1 MSKGGPFNVHIS
13 PLLTRG
19 LLQHMTPIRFLP
31 ALLVILLPAFCFAQ
45 AKTAAKPPTADMQFV
60 RSSPAYAE
68 VLLRKTELEAD
79 VEALLMD
86 YTEDFPKIQEDKY
99 ALTVI
104 DAEMSKLLAVKVGDA
119 TKLTLALGKLM
130 VRKVEAETELWRLR
144 KQYKDDH
151 PEVKR
156 AKKRA
161 EIFEKAVSEILG

>member
-1 MSKGGPFNVHIS
+1 MRSRLIF
-13 PLLTRG
+13 
-19 LLQHMTPIRFLP
+19 RFLSAVLFLFGGTTLFGQTP
-31 ALLVILLPAFCFAQ
+31 AKSNLPL
-45 AKTAAKPPTADMQFV
+45 PTNAGAV
-60 RSSPAYAE
+60 TRSSPAYSE

-79 VEALLMD
+79 VESLLMD

-104 DAEMSKLLAVKVGDA
+104 DAEMSKLFAVKSSDA
-119 TKLTLALGKLM
+119 SKLTLALGKLI

-156 AKKRA
+156 AKKRV
-161 EIFEKAVSEILG
+161 EIFEKAVGEILG